1 MPRAFRSLSSFATV
15 ALCVAGAL
23 LAPRAIAQDAPP
35 SPSPQQQSLARLVGD
50 WDLEATFFDNGKPIA
65 KMQMQEHVESVCG
78 GLFLLSRVD
87 GDMAGKKLQGY
98 TLKGW
103 NAFLSR
109 IEGVEVDSM
118 GGPPARSVGNVDLET
133 GVITWTLTVT
143 TPQGSGST
151 ESTLTFDGADKR
163 TELIYA
169 KGPNGEKVQQTL
181 IRSTRRKAKEDAK
194 ADAAKAEP
202 TPAASPEPASKEHEK
217 LLPFVGTWDVKTKLS
232 IPGMADA
239 PTGTMKSNEQI
250 VCLGR
255 FVLTRVDG
263 EFGGMP
269 FHGVGLTGYD
279 EQSELYVSF
288 WGDSFGA
295 YLMAS
300 EGKCSDD
307 GTSFTL
313 VGNSIGPDGKPNTTT
328 DTTRFLGNDKRSAS
342 MVSRDKDGKEVSTMT
357 LDCVRSK

>member
-87 GDMAGKKLQGY
+87 GDMGGKKLQGY

-103 NAFLSR
+103 NAFSNR

-143 TPQGSGST
+143 DNAAIDVGTIDSFAV
-151 ESTLTFDGADKR
+151 TFGTTTSNCSFCPACAADFNQDGGVDGADVSAFFPEWENAGSCADVNLDGGIDGGDIDAFF
-163 TELIYA
+163 TAWE
-169 KGPNGEKVQQTL
+169 NG
-181 IRSTRRKAKEDAK
+181 
-194 ADAAKAEP
+194 
-202 TPAASPEPASKEHEK
+202 
-217 LLPFVGTWDVKTKLS
+217 G
-232 IPGMADA
+232 
-239 PTGTMKSNEQI
+239 
-250 VCLGR
+250 C
-255 FVLTRVDG
+255 
-263 EFGGMP
+263 
-269 FHGVGLTGYD
+269 
-279 EQSELYVSF
+279 
-288 WGDSFGA
+288 
-295 YLMAS
+295 
-300 EGKCSDD
+300 
-307 GTSFTL
+307 
-313 VGNSIGPDGKPNTTT
+313 
-328 DTTRFLGNDKRSAS
+328 
-342 MVSRDKDGKEVSTMT
+342 
-357 LDCVRSK
+357 